1 MICSTTLGYILTTK
15 GRTIWE
21 GNHMPKTSSMKM
33 TKEERESYILGVLK
47 KEPGVYH
54 KSKEFA
60 ESLGGTPQAV
70 KSFISKQ
77 IKPKYP
83 QVISTHAKGYA
94 WIEDAKL
101 EPEKAEPVEVEKTV
115 EKVVGT
121 YNPDEASKKEERY
134 LDPKKNDEGYKD
146 TTAAAA
152 TTKSFGKV
160 LAGEIWQ
167 YKSQVSGPEDI
178 VLVLSSTNNT
188 AVVLRMYEAETYV
201 VQPRYPVTIMYNGKR
216 YIGDAA
222 LPSWRSQKFF
232 LKKVSEMTPS
242 QMQFAKHM
250 LARALAIPMETKV
263 VEKPVDKIRIVEKPV
278 VKEKIVEKPVEVE
291 KIVEKIVE
299 KPVGDP
305 IEMAILKTERDIY
318 KVLFESFMNLL
329 QKGVKSE

>member
-1 MICSTTLGYILTTK
+1 MANKSV
-15 GRTIWE
+15 
-21 GNHMPKTSSMKM
+21 MA
-33 TKEERESYILGVLK
+33 ERETYIIGVLK
-47 KEPGVYH
+47 KNPGQYH
-54 KSKEFA
+54 KSVEFA
-60 ESLGGTPQAV
+60 ESLGSSTQAI
-70 KSFISKQ
+70 KSFISKTL
-77 IKPKYP
+77 KKKYP
-83 QVISTHAKGYA
+83 QIISRHALGYA
-94 WIEDAKL
+94 WVEAAK
-101 EPEKAEPVEVEKTV
+101 EEPVEKVAETKPVEDPKKT
-115 EKVVGT
+115 
-121 YNPDEASKKEERY
+121 ERY

-178 VLVLSSTNNT
+178 VLVISSTANT

-201 VQPRYPVTIMYNGKR
+201 VQPRYPVTIMYDGKR

-232 LKKVSEMTPS
+232 VKKVSEMTPS

-263 VEKPVDKIRIVEKPV
+263 VEKPVEKIRIVEKPV
-278 VKEKIVEKPVEVE
+278 IKEKIVEKPVEVE
-291 KIVEKIVE
+291 KVVEKIVE

-305 IEMAILKTERDIY
+305 VEFAVLKAERDIY
-318 KVLFESFMNLL
+318 EGLFTWFMKLL
-329 QKGVKSE
+329 EKGAK

>member
-1 MICSTTLGYILTTK
+1 MS
-15 GRTIWE
+15 R
-21 GNHMPKTSSMKM
+21 PSSMKM
-33 TKEERESYILGVLK
+33 TKAERETYIIGILK

-54 KSKEFA
+54 KTSEFE
-60 ESLGGTPQAV
+60 ESLGGSPQAI

-83 QVISTHAKGYA
+83 QIVSCWKGYA
-94 WIEDAKL
+94 WVEAAK
-101 EPEKAEPVEVEKTV
+101 EEPVEKVAETKPVEDPKKT
-115 EKVVGT
+115 
-121 YNPDEASKKEERY
+121 ERY

-178 VLVLSSTNNT
+178 VLVISSTANT
-188 AVVLRMYEAETYV
+188 AVVLRMYEAETYA
-201 VQPRYPVTIMYNGKR
+201 VQPRYPVAIMYDGKR

-232 LKKVSEMTPS
+232 VKKVSEMTPS

-250 LARALAIPMETKV
+250 LARALAIPVETKV
-263 VEKPVDKIRIVEKPV
+263 VEKPVEKIRIVEKPV

-291 KIVEKIVE
+291 KVVEKIVE

-305 IEMAILKTERDIY
+305 VEFAVLKAERDIY
-318 KVLFESFMNLL
+318 EGLFTWFMKLL
-329 QKGVKSE
+329 EKGAK